1 MSGLFTVVVLSYN
14 NSKYL
19 EECLDSILMQS
30 YPEIEIIIADD
41 CSKEFDADKYKAY
54 CEQNGRKN
62 IKKVNI
68 IRNETNLGTVK
79 NVNNALRQANGI
91 YFKLIGAD
99 DELADEN
106 SLYEAARN
114 LKASPYGII
123 TSNVIKCD
131 SEMKVIRLYPNRL
144 QKDLNSM
151 TARECY
157 IRLCIHNDIIA
168 GGVFFSKSFLETYG
182 YFDER
187 YKLLE
192 DWPMWLRVAHAG
204 AKIVY
209 CPFNA
214 IKYRSDVG
222 FGTSINPI
230 YMKDK
235 REGFANEIEAY
246 KNEIGTLNYLKAKLS
261 FAFVNSTTV
270 RKTYGLI
277 KRRGRNQ

>member
-30 YPEIEIIIADD
+30 YSEIEIIIADD

-235 REGFANEIEAY
+235 REVFANEIEAY

>member
-1 MSGLFTVVVLSYN
+1 
-14 NSKYL
+14 
-19 EECLDSILMQS
+19 
-30 YPEIEIIIADD
+30 
-41 CSKEFDADKYKAY
+41 
-54 CEQNGRKN
+54 
-62 IKKVNI
+62 
-68 IRNETNLGTVK
+68 
-79 NVNNALRQANGI
+79 
-91 YFKLIGAD
+91 
-99 DELADEN
+99 
-106 SLYEAARN
+106 
-114 LKASPYGII
+114 
-123 TSNVIKCD
+123 
-131 SEMKVIRLYPNRL
+131 MKVIRLYPNRL

-235 REGFANEIEAY
+235 REVFANEIEAY

>member
-30 YPEIEIIIADD
+30 YREIEIIIADD

-235 REGFANEIEAY
+235 REVFANEIEAY

>member
-19 EECLDSILMQS
+19 EGCLDSILMQS

-54 CEQNGRKN
+54 CEQNGKKN
-62 IKKVNI
+62 IKNINI

-79 NVNNALRQANGI
+79 NVNNALRHANGV

-106 SLYEAARN
+106 SLSEAARN
-114 LKASPYGII
+114 LKKSPDGII
-123 TSNVIKCD
+123 TGNVIKCD
-131 SEMKVIRLYPNRL
+131 SEMKVIGLYPNRL

-168 GGVFFSKSFLETYG
+168 GGVFFSNSFLEAYG

-192 DWPMWLRVAHAG
+192 DWPMWLRITRAG
-204 AKIVY
+204 AKFVY

-214 IKYRSDVG
+214 IKYRADVG
-222 FGTSINPI
+222 FGTSVNPV
-230 YMKDK
+230 YMRDK
-235 REGFANEIEAY
+235 RTVFENEIESY
-246 KNEIGTLNYLKAKLS
+246 KNEIGAINFLKAKLS

-277 KRRGRNQ
+277 KRRGKD

>member
-91 YFKLIGAD
+91 YFKLIGED

-235 REGFANEIEAY
+235 REVFANEIEAY

>member
-106 SLYEAARN
+106 SLYEAVWF
-114 LKASPYGII
+114 
-123 TSNVIKCD
+123 T
-131 SEMKVIRLYPNRL
+131 
-144 QKDLNSM
+144 
-151 TARECY
+151 
-157 IRLCIHNDIIA
+157 
-168 GGVFFSKSFLETYG
+168 
-182 YFDER
+182 
-187 YKLLE
+187 
-192 DWPMWLRVAHAG
+192 
-204 AKIVY
+204 
-209 CPFNA
+209 
-214 IKYRSDVG
+214 
-222 FGTSINPI
+222 
-230 YMKDK
+230 
-235 REGFANEIEAY
+235 
-246 KNEIGTLNYLKAKLS
+246 
-261 FAFVNSTTV
+261 
-270 RKTYGLI
+270 
-277 KRRGRNQ
+277 

>member
-19 EECLDSILMQS
+19 EGCLDSILMQS

-62 IKKVNI
+62 IKNVNI

-79 NVNNALRQANGI
+79 NVNNALRHANGI

-99 DELADEN
+99 DELADGN
-106 SLYEAARN
+106 SLSEAARN
-114 LKASPYGII
+114 LETSPYGII

-131 SEMKVIRLYPNRL
+131 SEMKVIGLYPNRL
-144 QKDLNSM
+144 QKDINSM

-168 GGVFFSKSFLETYG
+168 GGVFFSKSLLETYG

-192 DWPMWLRVAHAG
+192 DWPMWLRVTRAG
-204 AKIVY
+204 AKFVY

-222 FGTSINPI
+222 FGTSVNPV
-230 YMKDK
+230 YMRDK
-235 REGFANEIEAY
+235 KAVFANEIEIY
-246 KNEIGTLNYLKAKLS
+246 KNEIGAINFLKAKLS

-277 KRRGRNQ
+277 KRRGKD

>member
-209 CPFNA
+209 CPCNA

-235 REGFANEIEAY
+235 REVFANEIEAY